1 MPRAKIPYD
10 ELREFVRT
18 KYPWPTFKGVS
29 IVDNHVYHT
38 PKRIYERKDG
48 QYVAYGWKLSIAGFR
63 FDGIDEDMQ
72 PKYVY
77 YREIIVIS
85 GRSLSMLS

>member
-10 ELREFVRT
+10 ELREVVRA
-18 KYPWPTFKGVS
+18 KYPWPTFKGIQ

-38 PKRIYERKDG
+38 PKVVYERRDG
-48 QYVAYGWKLSIAGFR
+48 AYHPYGWKFSIAGFR
-63 FDGIDEDMQ
+63 FDGFDDFLQ

-77 YREIIVIS
+77 YREMIVVK
-85 GRSLSMLS
+85 RT